1 MKKFLILLSLVV
13 MCFTI
18 TSCRI
23 FKVNLVESKEYSAL
37 IDGINWKFKRYGNGV
52 EICKTDVSGCV
63 NIPSQLYG
71 YPVLSI
77 GDNAFSYCS
86 GLTSIVIS
94 ASVTNIGE
102 DAFMCSGI
110 TTIKIPQNVSSI
122 KGNPF
127 VGCWRLMKLRVAKDN
142 MNYTAKDDILYS
154 KNMTKFICCPEMK
167 YFFSFLPSVTI
178 IGEKAFYMC
187 RNLDKITI
195 PDCVTE
201 IGDNAFANSWIKSV
215 DILSN
220 NVKINGNI
228 FADAVH
234 LKEIKVA
241 ENNINYVVKDG
252 VLYSKDMSKIICA
265 EKNIET
271 CSVPNGVIEICPYAF
286 DKCYKLTNIEIPSTV
301 TVIDDYAFRNC
312 IRLTNIVIPNSV
324 TKIGEKAFFRCRRLE
339 EIDIPNSVNTIGNN
353 AFDFCNRLKL
363 VKLPRK
369 LSNNRHRYGFYG
381 INMEII
387 LKD

>member
-1 MKKFLILLSLVV
+1 
-13 MCFTI
+13 
-18 TSCRI
+18 
-23 FKVNLVESKEYSAL
+23 
-37 IDGINWKFKRYGNGV
+37 
-52 EICKTDVSGCV
+52 
-63 NIPSQLYG
+63 
-71 YPVLSI
+71 
-77 GDNAFSYCS
+77 
-86 GLTSIVIS
+86 
-94 ASVTNIGE
+94 
-102 DAFMCSGI
+102 
-110 TTIKIPQNVSSI
+110 
-122 KGNPF
+122 
-127 VGCWRLMKLRVAKDN
+127 MKLRVAKDN

-154 KNMTKFICCPEMK
+154 KDMTKFICCPEMK

-195 PDCVTE
+195 PDYVTE

-339 EIDIPNSVNTIGNN
+339 EIDIPNSVTSIGDN
-353 AFDFCNRLKL
+353 AFSGCSKLNTAVIFCASPYFFRSNRQFS
-363 VKLPRK
+363 VPCTCCTINCMCYCRRWRID
-369 LSNNRHRYGFYG
+369 NNFAYRFCAKWTGWFPAGFKEHSDSAY
-381 INMEII
+381 IHTVWNFI
-387 LKD
+387 LHK